1 MLRLHTFAG
10 LRLEG
15 PEGLISGPAARRR
28 PLAVLAVIAAAGSR
42 GITRERL
49 VGVLWPDVVEEQGR
63 HALAQ
68 VLYALR
74 KDLGLPDL
82 VEPVAA
88 ALRLNPDLISSDV
101 GDFDDA
107 LARRDRATAIDL
119 YAGPFLDGVYLTQ
132 APGFEQWA
140 EEARARLA
148 SQFRKA
154 LEEEATAL
162 VRSGDPRRA
171 SERWRQL
178 VSLDPLA
185 TGPRLEL
192 MRALEAAG
200 EPAAALEESRA
211 HAEAVGREL
220 GTGPAAE
227 IAAFERVLRGAL
239 MQSPPAPAEAAV
251 PSRVSADLTAGH
263 VTPRPRSRLATGL
276 LMTLL
281 AVIGVALFLKSRR
294 APAPPVVA
302 VGLLESHLPTD
313 SLGVARSLADLL
325 ATHLMQVRG
334 LPVIGRVRLLEVLG
348 SGAAAAGP
356 GVLARAART
365 AGADEL
371 IEGVLY
377 PDPSGLRLDLRRTR
391 LGDGHVTGA
400 ISTTA
405 SDPIALVESAVDKLA
420 GTWQLEGPSTPL
432 RSVTSV
438 SLLARRFYD
447 QGLRAFYSG
456 DSRSAT
462 ELFRLALEEDS
473 TFAMAA
479 YHRART
485 MSEAAADSAGG
496 RWPRAVRLAERA
508 TDRERLLILA
518 SGALSLNDARG
529 LAYAETLAVRYP
541 DDIDGIRILG
551 EQRFSR
557 GDFAAAVESFERVM
571 ALDSAG
577 SQGRSANC
585 RACEAGEQAI
595 WASLTADSLAR
606 AERIARA
613 MMQWPVGGFT
623 GEGMLI
629 AVLLRQGR
637 VEEAAAH
644 ARVVARRDPS
654 VSAEAIELDG
664 MQYAGELPALDSIL
678 SAKLAVARGAESRQ
692 PILERLVLT
701 RREAGRPASA
711 YGLAVELAKLA
722 PPSVARTEAFLHL
735 QRALTLLELGREE
748 ARFARAAAALFD
760 SMARMPTYDEPRM
773 ARHRVWMWTHQA
785 TALARAG
792 DTAALPGF
800 AGRIADM
807 ATRSS
812 YGRDRRLHFYV
823 SGLLLEARGD
833 WEGARN
839 AFAASVWSPTENL
852 AAARLGRAALRSGRP
867 REAIQVLQAYLR
879 GPLDAANQYVPRWEV
894 HQLLADAYAALGLSD
909 SARVHAQWVRRALA
923 RAEPTYRAIGAT
935 D

>member
-1 MLRLHTFAG
+1 M
-10 LRLEG
+10 
-15 PEGLISGPAARRR
+15 
-28 PLAVLAVIAAAGSR
+28 IAAAGPR
-42 GITRERL
+42 GTTRERL
-49 VGVLWPDVVEEQGR
+49 VGVLWPEVPEDQGR

-74 KDLGLPDL
+74 KDLGIPDL
-82 VEPVAA
+82 LDSSTPM
-88 ALRLNPDLISSDV
+88 LRLHGGSIHSDV
-101 GDFDDA
+101 GDFLAAMARGDHAAAIA
-107 LARRDRATAIDL
+107 LH
-119 YAGPFLDGVYLTQ
+119 AGPFLDGVYLSQ
-132 APGFEQWA
+132 APGFETWV
-140 EEARARLA
+140 EEERGHLTAQLRR
-148 SQFRKA
+148 A
-154 LEEEATAL
+154 LEQEAGAL
-162 VRSGDPRRA
+162 DRGGELRRA
-171 SERWRQL
+171 AERWRQL
-178 VSLDPLA
+178 VGLDPLA
-185 TGPRLEL
+185 TGPRLRL
-192 MRALEAAG
+192 MRALDAAG
-200 EPAAALEESRA
+200 EPAAALEEARA
-211 HAEAVGREL
+211 HAEAVRREL

-227 IAAFERVLRGAL
+227 IVGFERSLRETLAR
-239 MQSPPAPAEAAV
+239 SAPGHAEA
-251 PSRVSADLTAGH
+251 SATSPGAADITTGR
-263 VTPRPRSRLATGL
+263 VTPRRRSRRTIAL
-276 LMTLL
+276 LL
-281 AVIGVALFLKSRR
+281 AALTVVGVALLLQSRR
-294 APAPPVVA
+294 APPPPVVA
-302 VGLLESHLPTD
+302 VGLLESHLPSD

-356 GVLARAART
+356 GVLAQAART

-377 PDPSGLRLDLRRTR
+377 PDPAGLRLDLRRTR
-391 LGDGHVTGA
+391 LADGHVTGA

-405 SDPIALVESAVDKLA
+405 SDPIALVESAVDELA
-420 GTWQLEGPSTPL
+420 GTWQLEKPSTPL

-496 RWPRAVRLAERA
+496 RWQRAVRLAERA

-518 SGALSLNDARG
+518 SGALTLNDARG

-557 GDFAAAVESFERVM
+557 GDFAAAIESFERVM

-585 RACEAGEQAI
+585 RACEAGQQAI
-595 WASLTADSLAR
+595 WASLTADSLGR

-613 MMQWPVGGFT
+613 MIQWPVGGFT

-629 AVLLRQGR
+629 PVLLRQGR
-637 VEEAAAH
+637 VEEAASH

-654 VSAEAIELDG
+654 ASPEAIEFDG
-664 MQYAGELPALDSIL
+664 MQYSGELPALDSIL

-711 YGLAVELAKLA
+711 YGLAVELAKLVPA
-722 PPSVARTEAFLHL
+722 AVARTEAFVHL

-748 ARFARAAAALFD
+748 VRFARAAAALFD

-807 ATRSS
+807 AMRSS
-812 YGRDRRLHFYV
+812 YGRDRRLHFFV
-823 SGLLLEARGD
+823 NGLLLEARGD
-833 WEGARN
+833 WEGARS

-867 REAIQVLQAYLR
+867 REAIQVLQAFLR

-894 HQLLADAYAALGLSD
+894 HQLLGEAYAAAGISD

-923 RAEPTYRAIGAT
+923 RAEPTYRAIGTT

>member
-1 MLRLHTFAG
+1 MIG
-10 LRLEG
+10 
-15 PEGLISGPAARRR
+15 
-28 PLAVLAVIAAAGSR
+28 AAGPR
-42 GITRERL
+42 GTTRERL
-49 VGVLWPDVVEEQGR
+49 VGVLWPEVPEDQGR

-74 KDLGLPDL
+74 KDLGAPDL
-82 VEPVAA
+82 LDSGSPM
-88 ALRLNPDLISSDV
+88 LRLNAGSIHSDV
-101 GDFDDA
+101 GDFHDA
-107 LARRDRATAIDL
+107 MARGDHAAAIAL
-119 YAGPFLDGVYLTQ
+119 HVGPFLDGVYLSQ
-132 APGFEQWA
+132 APGFEAWV
-140 EEARARLA
+140 EEERGHLTGQLR
-148 SQFRKA
+148 RA
-154 LEEEATAL
+154 LEQEADGLERA
-162 VRSGDPRRA
+162 GDFRRA
-171 SERWRQL
+171 AERWRQL

-185 TGPRLEL
+185 TGPRLRL
-192 MRALEAAG
+192 MRALDAAG
-200 EPAAALEESRA
+200 EPAAALEEARA
-211 HAEAVGREL
+211 HSEAVRREL
-220 GTGPAAE
+220 GTAPAAE
-227 IAAFERVLRGAL
+227 IVGFERGLREAL
-239 MQSPPAPAEAAV
+239 TRSPPAPAEAAPKSPV
-251 PSRVSADLTAGH
+251 PGDIRGGP
-263 VTPRPRSRLATGL
+263 VTRPARSRLAIAGL
-276 LMTLL
+276 LVALL
-281 AVIGVALFLKSRR
+281 AVIGLALFFNARR

-302 VGLLESHLPTD
+302 VGLLESHLPSD

-377 PDPSGLRLDLRRTR
+377 PDPAGLRLDLRRTR
-391 LGDGHVTGA
+391 LADGRVTGA

-405 SDPIALVESAVDKLA
+405 SDPIALVESAVDELA
-420 GTWQLEGPSTPL
+420 GTWQLERPSTPL

-496 RWPRAVRLAERA
+496 RWHRAVRLAERA

-557 GDFAAAVESFERVM
+557 GDFAAAIESFERVM

-629 AVLLRQGR
+629 PVLLRQGR
-637 VEEAAAH
+637 VAEAAAH

-654 VSAEAIELDG
+654 ASPEAIELDG

-678 SAKLAVARGAESRQ
+678 SAKLAVARGPESRQ

-711 YGLAVELAKLA
+711 FGLAIELARLVPA
-722 PPSVARTEAFLHL
+722 ALARTEAFLHL

-748 ARFARAAAALFD
+748 ARFARSAAALFD
-760 SMARMPTYDEPRM
+760 SMARMPAYDEPRM

-807 ATRSS
+807 ALRSS

-823 SGLLLEARGD
+823 SGLLLEARED

-867 REAIQVLQAYLR
+867 REAVQVLQAYLR

-894 HQLLADAYAALGLSD
+894 HQLLAEAYAALRISD
-909 SARVHAQWVRRALA
+909 SARVHSQWVRRALA
-923 RAEPTYRAIGAT
+923 RAEPTYRAIGAS

>member
-1 MLRLHTFAG
+1 M
-10 LRLEG
+10 
-15 PEGLISGPAARRR
+15 
-28 PLAVLAVIAAAGSR
+28 IAAAGPR
-42 GITRERL
+42 GTTRERL
-49 VGVLWPDVVEEQGR
+49 VGVLWPEVPEDQGR

-74 KDLGLPDL
+74 KDLGIPDL
-82 VEPVAA
+82 LDSSTPM
-88 ALRLNPDLISSDV
+88 LRLHAGSIHSDV
-101 GDFDDA
+101 GDFLEAMARGDHAAAIA
-107 LARRDRATAIDL
+107 LNS
-119 YAGPFLDGVYLTQ
+119 GPFLDGVYLSQ
-132 APGFEQWA
+132 APGFETWV
-140 EEARARLA
+140 EEERGHLTAQLRR
-148 SQFRKA
+148 A
-154 LEEEATAL
+154 LEQEADAL
-162 VRSGDPRRA
+162 ERSGELRRA
-171 SERWRQL
+171 ADRWRQL
-178 VSLDPLA
+178 VGLDPLA
-185 TGPRLEL
+185 TGPRLRL
-192 MRALEAAG
+192 MRALDAAG
-200 EPAAALEESRA
+200 EPAAALEEARA
-211 HAEAVGREL
+211 HAEAVSREL

-227 IAAFERVLRGAL
+227 VVAFERSLRETLSRSAPGPTDASAT
-239 MQSPPAPAEAAV
+239 SPAAADINDG
-251 PSRVSADLTAGH
+251 RVI
-263 VTPRPRSRLATGL
+263 PRRRSRLTIAV
-276 LMTLL
+276 LL
-281 AVIGVALFLKSRR
+281 ALTVTGVALLLQSRR
-294 APAPPVVA
+294 VPPPPVVA
-302 VGLLESHLPTD
+302 VGLLESHLPSD
-313 SLGVARSLADLL
+313 SLGVARALADLL

-377 PDPSGLRLDLRRTR
+377 PDPAGLRLDLRRTR
-391 LGDGHVTGA
+391 LADGHVTGA

-405 SDPIALVESAVDKLA
+405 SDPIALVESAVNELA
-420 GTWQLEGPSTPL
+420 GTWQLERPSTPL

-496 RWPRAVRLAERA
+496 RWQRAVRLAERA

-518 SGALSLNDARG
+518 SGALTLNDARG

-557 GDFAAAVESFERVM
+557 GDFAAAIASFERVM

-613 MMQWPVGGFT
+613 MMHWPVGGFT

-629 AVLLRQGR
+629 PVLLRQGR
-637 VEEAAAH
+637 VEEAASH

-654 VSAEAIELDG
+654 ASPESIELDG
-664 MQYAGELPALDSIL
+664 MQYAGELPTLDSIL

-711 YGLAVELAKLA
+711 YGLAVELAKLV
-722 PPSVARTEAFLHL
+722 PSAVARTEAFVHL
-735 QRALTLLELGREE
+735 QRALTLLELGRAE
-748 ARFARAAAALFD
+748 ARSARAAAALFD

-792 DTAALPGF
+792 DTAALAGF
-800 AGRIADM
+800 VGRIADM
-807 ATRSS
+807 AMRSS
-812 YGRDRRLHFYV
+812 YGRDRRLHFFV
-823 SGLLLEARGD
+823 NGLLLEARGD

-894 HQLLADAYAALGLSD
+894 HQLLAEAYAAAGISD

-923 RAEPTYRAIGAT
+923 RAEPTYRAIGST